1 MVNLDRRKV
10 FIICGLFIT
19 LVVLALPFVLK
30 KRPLIVKASR
40 YIYLKRKEGYQLILY
55 FDRQGKLWELVARFN
70 SPSGT
75 IGGIKFGASER
86 EIDAKLG
93 KPISISRTASDEM
106 WCFYAKKGGYMGV
119 HFWKD
124 DADAV
129 VFVQDNP
136 ELTSGIRM
144 GMGKEEVMKMLGAPD
159 AIEEARGRKGFP
171 LLAFLIIVAL
181 SFWGTYL
188 SSILP
193 RFRFKFGWFLA
204 LILNSILFGILWFAF
219 IVFYIRVER
228 YLAHTEF
235 SLYPPILVEIP
246 KWATNLP
253 PLGVMFF
260 IVGLPLGAMAT
271 FLIYAKHL
279 RRKRFLYLFSLI
291 VLIPLM
297 GYLLSLAVD
306 FVSSFT
312 PSPSSF
318 LFRKAWTIFPV
329 CLLSCLFVVGWH
341 YSLSKEGEESA
352 KSG

>member
-1 MVNLDRRKV
+1 LDRRKV
-10 FIICGLFIT
+10 FIICGVIIT

-30 KRPLIVKASR
+30 KRLLIVKASR

-55 FDRQGKLWELVARFN
+55 FDRQGQLWEAMARFN

-75 IGGIKFGASER
+75 IGGIKLGASER

-106 WCFYAKKGGYMGV
+106 WCFYDRKGGYIGV
-119 HFWKD
+119 HFLRD

-144 GMGKEEVMKMLGAPD
+144 GMGKEEVMRILSAPD
-159 AIEEARGRKGFP
+159 AIEEANERKGSP

-188 SSILP
+188 SLILP
-193 RFRFKFGWFLA
+193 RFRFKFGWFSA
-204 LILNSILFGILWFAF
+204 LILNSIFFGILCFAF

-228 YLAHTEF
+228 YLGHTEF
-235 SLYPPILVEIP
+235 NLYPPILVELP
-246 KWATNLP
+246 KWATNP
-253 PLGVMFF
+253 PLLGVMFSLAGF
-260 IVGLPLGAMAT
+260 PLGAMAT
-271 FLIYAKHL
+271 FLLYAKHL
-279 RRKRFLYLFSLI
+279 RRKRFLYLFSLM
-291 VLIPLM
+291 VLIFLM
-297 GYLLSLAVD
+297 GYLLSLIVEYI
-306 FVSSFT
+306 SSFT

-318 LFRKAWTIFPV
+318 LFRKAWTIFPI
-329 CLLSCLFVVGWH
+329 CFLSCLIVVGWH
-341 YSLSKEGEESA
+341 YSLSMEGEERA